1 MILKTIAST
10 LSQKYHFGYIRRRS
24 SCFSDGPGFVAITK
38 YCSCQNFISFH
49 SCVIL
54 NFNRFQHLIITGLT
68 NSQSTTDLL
77 DTNNAFKSPKERSRT
92 DVNNDYT
99 TQEKEM
105 WSYVS
110 LTTLCTISLVFQDF
124 KN

>member
-1 MILKTIAST
+1 
-10 LSQKYHFGYIRRRS
+10 
-24 SCFSDGPGFVAITK
+24 
-38 YCSCQNFISFH
+38 
-49 SCVIL
+49 VIL